1 MRGPTKCTLAS
12 LLDVGATSTA
22 SAHPRHPIIGST
34 IIAIAV
40 VAVGMAWARPLV
52 PFIAA
57 APHGLHY
64 HDDYYYYFLNT
75 PYACPTFLT
84 FPYSCA
90 PTLCPLRFPCTCLCG
105 SPFSLSL
112 GSWWWIEGGTNN
124 RFADPGTCIPTDSH
138 STTLPPKKK
147 RKQHQND
154 KRNQASRQTIASDHK
169 LVKVFSPKS
178 ESQNWIACEFLQRC

>member
-1 MRGPTKCTLAS
+1 MAITERMQQPEVVQVRLEERRDEQGKGRENECGVCTLAS

-112 GSWWWIEGGTNN
+112 GSWW
-124 RFADPGTCIPTDSH
+124 
-138 STTLPPKKK
+138 
-147 RKQHQND
+147 
-154 KRNQASRQTIASDHK
+154 
-169 LVKVFSPKS
+169 
-178 ESQNWIACEFLQRC
+178 